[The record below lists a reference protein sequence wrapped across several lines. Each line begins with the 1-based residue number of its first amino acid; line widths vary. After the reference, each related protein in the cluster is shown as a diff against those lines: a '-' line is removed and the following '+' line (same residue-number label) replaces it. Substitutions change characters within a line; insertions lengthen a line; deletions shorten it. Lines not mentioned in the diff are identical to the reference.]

1 MQNKIRRLLSCL
13 IIVLSVLLSSFF
25 MGFDSKAA
33 DTYYVDYNKP
43 VCSENSGYLNLI
55 MRDRVTGDDVLMT
68 FYWSISPYS
77 QLHNS
82 DVSSISSSH
91 MTLCISNRGIVE
103 FWPKCAGSVS
113 ASVSIMFY
121 SGNGSYE
128 QAWVNDTLSYGEVTK
143 QFILNWS
150 ELYTFE
156 AFQVFGN
163 YGNVNADFMSPFFT
177 VVYGDTKI
185 EIEEQEKSNSW
196 LQKIWTSIQGLF
208 KGDNV
213 EDDAKVEE
221 FGDTTTQQSDKI
233 SDLQEQNKVEKVDT
247 DSASSSVDS
256 NIDAEEIGNFG
267 TVLTVFTGDTH
278 ILQYILIVLSVA
290 LISYV
295 LFGKR

>member
-13 IIVLSVLLSSFF
+13 IIMLSVLLSSFF
-25 MGFDSKAA
+25 MGFDSKAS
-33 DTYYVDYNKP
+33 DTYYVDYNQP

-68 FYWSISPYS
+68 FYWSVSPYS
-77 QLHNS
+77 QIHNS
-82 DVSSISSSH
+82 DVSSISSTH
-91 MTLCISNRGIVE
+91 MTLYIDNRGIVE
-103 FWPKCAGSVS
+103 FWPKSAGSVY

-121 SGNGSYE
+121 SGNGFYE
-128 QAWVNDTLSYGEVTK
+128 QAWVNDTISFGEVTK
-143 QFILNWS
+143 QYILNWS

-156 AFQVFGN
+156 GYQVFGN
-163 YGNVNADFMSPFFT
+163 YGNVNANFMSPFFT